1 VQPPFYPN
9 QQPPPP
15 QPSQPTSS
23 SYLQNQAPG
32 DYHWNPSQPS
42 VSPTSHRSAPRT
54 GLTTVSL
61 GLLVSRSRIPHV
73 ESNLRRPNSRSRPH
87 QACTTSNATYP
98 LVRRPSPVSRPR
110 LPRSLRTSNP
120 THASPPRVS
129 LRSLRRPRQTRP
141 LVLLFSSSSFSQCYL
156 FIPIHPRLPPL
167 FFIYSLQVLLVP
179 SLRPFSLSSRDISTL
194 STYLF

>member
-1 VQPPFYPN
+1 MQPPFYPN

-32 DYHWNPSQPS
+32 DYHWNPSQQS

-54 GLTTVSL
+54 GLTTVFL
-61 GLLVSRSRIPHV
+61 GLLVSRSRIPPL
-73 ESNLRRPNSRSRPH
+73 ESNPRRPDSRSRPH
-87 QACTTSNATYP
+87 QARTTSNATYP

-120 THASPPRVS
+120 THASPPRVR

-141 LVLLFSSSSFSQCYL
+141 LASSSRLHRSVSVIYSFPS
-156 FIPIHPRLPPL
+156 IHTKFPL
-167 FFIYSLQVLLVP
+167 FLYSLQVLLVP
-179 SLRPFSLSSRDISTL
+179 SLRPFSLSSRDITTL
-194 STYLF
+194 PTYLF